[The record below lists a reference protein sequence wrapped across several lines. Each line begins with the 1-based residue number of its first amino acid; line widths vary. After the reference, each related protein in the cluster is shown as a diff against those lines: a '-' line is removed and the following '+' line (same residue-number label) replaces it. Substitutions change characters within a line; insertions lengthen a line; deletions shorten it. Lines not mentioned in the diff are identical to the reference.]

1 MKKTTTFNLTNS
13 IRKKD
18 YEKWLDEKGRIIREI
33 FFDTFPN
40 GEESIHKYEN
50 ELLVESTYIL
60 EGGITKNAYNYD
72 SEGRIINQPTLIE
85 NFFADCFFGICTALV
100 LFIETT
106 EKGFEINI
114 YVDNLEE
121 ATNRLDEMKFDN
133 DRTLK

>member
-1 MKKTTTFNLTNS
+1 MQLKLERIGNQKSDF
-13 IRKKD
+13 D
-18 YEKWLDEKGRIIREI
+18 YIG
-33 FFDTFPN
+33 
-40 GEESIHKYEN
+40 
-50 ELLVESTYIL
+50 
-60 EGGITKNAYNYD
+60 
-72 SEGRIINQPTLIE
+72 

-133 DRTLK
+133 DRTPK